1 MRLFFSEKSINFR
14 ILNPPNDVIRWI
26 YPTVGMRRPLSHGIP
41 LDRPAVAL
49 REPVHRADRALPA
62 GEASCIDGQGF
73 VHRGRY
79 DLAAC
84 ALRRCRDA
92 PSHRCEPLRLRGA
105 SRRPRV
111 AGAAHQAPVARQRV
125 QRLPSD
131 AVIGTLRGLLAYG
144 LHALHAQPRARLFLQ
159 EAAYDLALSGEPQ
172 DAAQHLG
179 AQSLGLRRLVLP
191 RRGLPDRRLRLLR
204 GLQGTGRRRRVGRGH
219 GCGEERPRRDSR
231 HASHAS
237 RRHGLSALH
246 GPHGRTLLRRMHDG
260 GR

>member
-14 ILNPPNDVIRWI
+14 ILNPSNDEIRWT

-73 VHRGRY
+73 VYRGRY
-79 DLAAC
+79 DLASRS
-84 ALRRCRDA
+84 LRGRSDA
-92 PSHRCEPLRLRGA
+92 PSRGREPLRLRGA

-125 QRLPSD
+125 QRLPSH
-131 AVIGTLRGLLAYG
+131 AVTGTLRGLLAYG
-144 LHALHAQPRARLFLQ
+144 LHALHAQSGAGVLLQ
-159 EAAYDLALSGEPQ
+159 EAAHDLALSGEPQ

-191 RRGLPDRRLRLLR
+191 RRGLPDRRL
-204 GLQGTGRRRRVGRGH
+204 
-219 GCGEERPRRDSR
+219 
-231 HASHAS
+231 
-237 RRHGLSALH
+237 
-246 GPHGRTLLRRMHDG
+246 
-260 GR
+260 